1 MSFINS
7 IFGSSGM
14 GAKLMF
20 ILSIVE
26 FIKYLDINYSEEIL
40 LIFLTDNS
48 FFIKFKIINE

>member
-1 MSFINS
+1 MSLINS
-7 IFGSSGM
+7 IFGSSGL

-40 LIFLTDNS
+40 LIF
-48 FFIKFKIINE
+48 